1 MATKKIRP
9 SRDHDTAA
17 RCRRRA
23 NEEHVSS
30 ILEMECEVEGTP
42 VDPEDID
49 RDPGWI
55 AVTRKRSESKKAGA
69 TYGAKPPA
77 ARSSVPNSAL
87 HRRRPEEVKRNVLK
101 NSKMPPLPRDE
112 IKVIVRPRGGL
123 CIGRVGPSTVA
134 EAIWEAAGFDSE
146 NADRYINVESIT
158 ISNQEYEV
166 SAYVAALNAT
176 CKGVIRGISLNNDPK
191 TIERKIVNERNPLAL
206 DAKRIKKTSTLIVLF
221 DSYRVPNYVSY
232 GGTLIRSTLYRKK
245 IDVCHVCGN
254 IGHRS
259 DVCPTPDAAICKDC
273 KAPLQQGEDNHT
285 CTPKCDLCGGRH
297 RTAAKECR
305 QRYQTPY
312 VVKRRRRLR
321 ERATQE
327 QDFPLMDEHL
337 SAKLDTA
344 QECGARPGQSPPP
357 HHQPSATR
365 GRSRSRTRRGG
376 KGGRAASRPSSG
388 SRSRSRARFESRTH
402 AGTRRG
408 PGSRS
413 RSRTHPGTGHGLGE
427 RGAAATSTGQPGHT
441 PVSPCRPTTANA
453 GSKPHHSD
461 EANADRGGR
470 QSTLTWANTVRKS
483 TEFDDDRVMHCDLPP
498 EENRDD
504 EIAKLKRENTEL
516 KETVNATS
524 HELAEIRKALVA
536 LRSGESREE
545 TRALTDKPAP
555 ASSGEGP
562 MATKRRAVESK
573 LKNTESQIEE
583 MKQTLG
589 TLADSVKTIADIVAS
604 LTASV
609 QQIQVALGDPKEGL
623 KAINNRITALE
634 QRYEELPVFVTGDV
648 PASAAR
654 VNVPSIIA
662 RSSTAAVVE
671 ISGNQAD
678 DFRGGEEEIGE
689 RRTGKR
695 GVVEVGAA
703 ADTVCE
709 DAERRYGVADPER
722 AADGANVMWRPRS
735 R

>member
-1 MATKKIRP
+1 MPCIKSTRSDYSDTQVLPACNVQCLTP

-17 RCRRRA
+17 RCRCRA

-30 ILEMECEVEGTP
+30 IVEMECEVEGTP

-87 HRRRPEEVKRNVLK
+87 HRRRSPEEVKRNVLK

-134 EAIWEAAGFDSE
+134 EAIWEAAGFDNVRRSADTMCPNIVQNIMVISTPSQE

-166 SAYVAALNAT
+166 SAYVAAPNAT
-176 CKGVIRGISLNNDPK
+176 CKGVIRGISLNDDPK

-221 DSYRVPNYVSY
+221 EGYRVPNYVSY
-232 GGTLIRSTLYRKK
+232 GGTLIRCTLYRKK

-273 KAPLQQGEDNHT
+273 KAPLQQGEEDNHT

-305 QRYQTPY
+305 QMYQTPY
-312 VVKRRRRLR
+312 IVKRRRRLR

-344 QECGARPGQSPPP
+344 QECGAKPGQSPPP

-365 GRSRSRTRRGG
+365 GRSRSRARRGG

-388 SRSRSRARFESRTH
+388 SRSRSRARSESRTH

-413 RSRTHPGTGHGLGE
+413 RSRTHPGTGHGLGG
-427 RGAAATSTGQPGHT
+427 RGAAATSTGQLGHA

-516 KETVNATS
+516 KETVNAMS
-524 HELAEIRKALVA
+524 RELAEIRKALVA

-545 TRALTDKPAP
+545 TRALTDKPVPAP
-555 ASSGEGP
+555 SGEGP

-589 TLADSVKTIADIVAS
+589 TLADSVKTIADSVAS

-654 VNVPSIIA
+654 IGDLIEGW
-662 RSSTAAVVE
+662 AVT
-671 ISGNQAD
+671 SLSFD
-678 DFRGGEEEIGE
+678 LPRW
-689 RRTGKR
+689 RRK
-695 GVVEVGAA
+695 
-703 ADTVCE
+703 
-709 DAERRYGVADPER
+709 
-722 AADGANVMWRPRS
+722 
-735 R
+735 